1 MEFHIFVLVSMES
14 SSSLQ
19 NIQPMS
25 QKETPMQ
32 RPLFDDISPHN
43 VTAVVGQTAI
53 LHCRVKHVSDRTVNK
68 HLKIYLFQSQLL
80 CDSTIYP

>member
-1 MEFHIFVLVSMES
+1 MD
-14 SSSLQ
+14 SSLLLQ
-19 NIQPMS
+19 NVQP
-25 QKETPMQ
+25 TPHKGTPVQ

-68 HLKIYLFQSQLL
+68 KLL
-80 CDSTIYP
+80 

>member
-1 MEFHIFVLVSMES
+1 MES
-14 SSSLQ
+14 SSLQQ

-25 QKETPMQ
+25 QKATPLQ

-68 HLKIYLFQSQLL
+68 HFKVFFISV
-80 CDSTIYP
+80 TIKFA

>member
-1 MEFHIFVLVSMES
+1 MFVLVSLES
-14 SSSLQ
+14 ISSLQ

-68 HLKIYLFQSQLL
+68 HFMFFLIQF
-80 CDSTIYP
+80 